1 MTLYFNAARATEAA
15 GDTQAARR
23 IYERLVTAHPHYT
36 AAALRLA
43 SLARCRGAWPT
54 AFALVKSV
62 LQRTP
67 MCVDAQA
74 MHGWLLLES
83 GNAEPAQKQLEHYL
97 KAHDA
102 AEAKAVAA
110 SAAKQL
116 AKDGTSKDGK
126 SKDGKDGKDGKEA
139 KDVKAAAAHQ
149 RQARATAYLRL
160 LAADAL
166 LERHAQQEH
175 AHTAAKRCATEGTG
189 GLCWGG
195 DGVGA

>member
-1 MTLYFNAARATEAA
+1 
-15 GDTQAARR
+15 
-23 IYERLVTAHPHYT
+23 
-36 AAALRLA
+36 
-43 SLARCRGAWPT
+43 
-54 AFALVKSV
+54 
-62 LQRTP
+62 
-67 MCVDAQA
+67 

-83 GNAEPAQKQLEHYL
+83 GNSEPAQKQLEHYL

-102 AEAKAVAA
+102 AEAKAIAA

-116 AKDGTSKDGK
+116 TKDGK
-126 SKDGKDGKDGKEA
+126 GKDGHGAGKDGHGPGKEG

-175 AHTAAKRCATEGTG
+175 AHTAAKRCGAVAVAG
-189 GLCWGG
+189 GLWRWAVAVAGLWVDLRVEASFAGG
-195 DGVGA
+195 ARGGVDVCIVWR